1 MDKKR
6 SRAANPFA
14 LIKLDFERRHRIS
27 YLLPTSP
34 QNGGKSV
41 MVATVVAESGL
52 ALIFSHDFA
61 GTGEHAVMRDAP
73 LSGRG
78 PRSLWASRPRARVQV
93 GHARNESRHLRR
105 HRQHRPRFDGQAG
118 LLARQISSPMV
129 VAEQLQSVPAES
141 VLIPIGIRCVGCC

>member
-1 MDKKR
+1 
-6 SRAANPFA
+6 
-14 LIKLDFERRHRIS
+14 
-27 YLLPTSP
+27 
-34 QNGGKSV
+34 
-41 MVATVVAESGL
+41 MVATVVAESSL

>member
-1 MDKKR
+1 
-6 SRAANPFA
+6 
-14 LIKLDFERRHRIS
+14 
-27 YLLPTSP
+27 
-34 QNGGKSV
+34 
-41 MVATVVAESGL
+41 MVATVVAESSL

-78 PRSLWASRPRARVQV
+78 TTIPLGLAAEGRVQV

-105 HRQHRPRFDGQAG
+105 HRQHRPRCDGQAG
-118 LLARQISSPMV
+118 PLARQISSPML
-129 VAEQLQSVPAES
+129 VAEQLRSVPAET